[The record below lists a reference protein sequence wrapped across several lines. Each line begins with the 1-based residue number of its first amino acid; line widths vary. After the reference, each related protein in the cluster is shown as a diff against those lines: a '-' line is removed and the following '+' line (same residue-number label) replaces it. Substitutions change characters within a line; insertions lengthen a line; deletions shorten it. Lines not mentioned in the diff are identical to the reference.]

1 MRGSTINLATRYAEM
16 AKTALQAEVETFA
29 SAAGIGP
36 KRLQQTPR
44 RTGIECST
52 AVRRD
57 DENIKTKVVA
67 TEPGSAHRDTSRV
80 ESYGLGD
87 SISDHDS
94 ATASRA

>member
-16 AKTALQAEVETFA
+16 ARTALQEEAEAFA
-29 SAAGIGP
+29 SAAGIGS
-36 KRLQQTPR
+36 KRLQQKSR

-52 AVRRD
+52 DVRRD
-57 DENIKTKVVA
+57 DENIKTKVLA
-67 TEPGSAHRDTSRV
+67 TEPGSAHRDASRV
-80 ESYGLGD
+80 ELSGQAY